1 MTTKKKTNKPKMV
14 TETTDVLQ
22 FGAVGLTGGYYSS
35 SNNRQIKSSSSYS
48 HTLNGR
54 KIK

>member
-1 MTTKKKTNKPKMV
+1 MTTKKTTDKPKMV

-35 SNNRQIKSSSSYS
+35 SNNKNIRSSSSYS
-48 HTLNGR
+48 HMLNGK

>member
-1 MTTKKKTNKPKMV
+1 MTTEKTTNKPKMV

-22 FGAVGLTGGYYSS
+22 FGKVGLTGGYYSS
-35 SNNRQIKSSSSYS
+35 SNNRQIKASSSYS

>member
-1 MTTKKKTNKPKMV
+1 MTTKKTTDKPKMV

-22 FGAVGLTGGYYSS
+22 FGKVGLTGGYYSS
-35 SNNRQIKSSSSYS
+35 SNNRQMKASSSYS
-48 HTLNGR
+48 HMLNGK

>member
-1 MTTKKKTNKPKMV
+1 MV

-35 SNNRQIKSSSSYS
+35 SNNKNIRSSSSYS
-48 HTLNGR
+48 HMLNGK

>member
-1 MTTKKKTNKPKMV
+1 MTKKKTDKPKMV

-22 FGAVGLTGGYYSS
+22 FGAVGLTGGYYSA
-35 SNNRQIKSSSSYS
+35 NNDKYIKSSSTYS
-48 HTLNGR
+48 HMLNGK